1 MTSLGGSQ
9 ETVIAHEQVKH
20 VQSANLSTLL
30 KGGLT
35 KPSFLLVE
43 KEVGP
48 IKINST
54 YTKKCIDPIK
64 VILFTNKNDDST
76 NKNEGFI
83 NPSLRRVDKIELSM
97 CMLGRLVK

>member
-1 MTSLGGSQ
+1 MF
-9 ETVIAHEQVKH
+9 
-20 VQSANLSTLL
+20 TLF
-30 KGGLT
+30 KRGLT

-64 VILFTNKNDDST
+64 VILSTNRSDDST
-76 NKNEGFI
+76 NKKEGFVH
-83 NPSLRRVDKIELSM
+83 SLLRRVNKF
-97 CMLGRLVK
+97 GLVS